1 MTQQAGLPCP
11 IRLFGIQT
19 FLESGQRWAWLKPG
33 AGEANRKSAPS
44 SCAEVFARPFGE
56 WKCWLYPSVTH
67 AADGINFRVPAKG

>member
-44 SCAEVFARPFGE
+44 SCAE
-56 WKCWLYPSVTH
+56 
-67 AADGINFRVPAKG
+67 AAVASLWRALAVQFSKAIEPAAT